1 VGGSHFLDNPSQ
13 GTPSFRS
20 KTDLR
25 AGLDAK
31 AVIHDSLALDVALN
45 PDFSQVESD
54 DPQVT
59 VNQRYEVQF
68 PEKRP
73 FFLENNG
80 YFVTP
85 ENLFFSRR
93 IVDPE
98 FGARLTGKLGAW
110 NLGVLGIDDRAPGA
124 TGDPTDPNQGDHA
137 GIGVVRVQREFGEQS
152 NAGVLLTDREFAG
165 SYNRVESLDTRLK
178 LSPNWTL
185 SGQWMA
191 SQTRTLDGTYS
202 GGDAYNI
209 DLHAQNRDWVFDL
222 TYIDRSEGF
231 HTDLGFV
238 PGVNI
243 RQFQQSAMRRYHPKS
258 KVVLSFGPTLNMMGD
273 FDHHNVQ
280 QDWSVSPGFNLEL
293 ARSTFFEVNHAET
306 FERFT
311 AINFRRNDT
320 SLGAHSE
327 YFKRAVLDF
336 NYDTGTR
343 INYDPAVNLAAFRG
357 DGSELHVQITFRP
370 VSRLK
375 LEEIY
380 YLTRLRTRA
389 DSFAEMAQAPVDRP
403 SGVFVNHL
411 VRSRLTYQ
419 FNREL
424 SLRMIVDYNGVLPN
438 PGLIN
443 LERQKRVTGDVLLT
457 YLIHPGTALYVGYTD
472 QLENLALYPGSPPA
486 VGRIGFP
493 STTTGRQFFA
503 KVSYLFRF

>member
-1 VGGSHFLDNPSQ
+1 
-13 GTPSFRS
+13 
-20 KTDLR
+20 
-25 AGLDAK
+25 
-31 AVIHDSLALDVALN
+31 
-45 PDFSQVESD
+45 
-54 DPQVT
+54 
-59 VNQRYEVQF
+59 
-68 PEKRP
+68 
-73 FFLENNG
+73 
-80 YFVTP
+80 
-85 ENLFFSRR
+85 
-93 IVDPE
+93 
-98 FGARLTGKLGAW
+98 
-110 NLGVLGIDDRAPGA
+110 
-124 TGDPTDPNQGDHA
+124 
-137 GIGVVRVQREFGEQS
+137 
-152 NAGVLLTDREFAG
+152 
-165 SYNRVESLDTRLK
+165 
-178 LSPNWTL
+178 
-185 SGQWMA
+185 
-191 SQTRTLDGTYS
+191 
-202 GGDAYNI
+202 
-209 DLHAQNRDWVFDL
+209 
-222 TYIDRSEGF
+222 
-231 HTDLGFV
+231 
-238 PGVNI
+238 
-243 RQFQQSAMRRYHPKS
+243 
-258 KVVLSFGPTLNMMGD
+258 
-273 FDHHNVQ
+273 VQ